1 MAGVSQAARLA
12 GSYDLSVVVVGV
24 VLIVVAVVLVLMD
37 WDGLSKR
44 MPTQVP
50 PRGLAIVPLL
60 LGIALVAVGLT
71 L

>member
-1 MAGVSQAARLA
+1 VGTGQ
-12 GSYDLSVVVVGV
+12 SYDWIVVVLG
-24 VLIVVAVVLVLMD
+24 LAFVAAALVLVLMD